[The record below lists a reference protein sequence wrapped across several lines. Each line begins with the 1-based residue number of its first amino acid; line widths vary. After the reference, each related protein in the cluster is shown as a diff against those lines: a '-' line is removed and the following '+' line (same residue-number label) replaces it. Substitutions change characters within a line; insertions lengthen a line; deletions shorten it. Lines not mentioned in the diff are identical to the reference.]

1 MKRTHYRAPRRQFLR
16 SMLAS
21 SGAAWL
27 SGCAED
33 IPPERFTLVDQEQL
47 TAQQKNDR
55 ALSGSSRFGVHRYQG
70 YRGLANLP
78 WFDLD
83 ADNNLVCNDEQ
94 VPRAIDIH
102 CHLGMSVLFR
112 PYLDLNRAWPRVEH
126 LLDCDHPEQAC
137 ELDLDVY
144 ANGNFSPQGLEQ
156 LASEIRAQGL
166 WGSRAARTQTIPNLI
181 AEMDRMR
188 VDQAILLPI
197 KVGLWFGD
205 NLTDQWRSSVREA
218 SMEHRLRV
226 GFSVNP
232 HSSNCLEDFDAEVA
246 RGGRIVK
253 LHPTVQRFFPD
264 DPNAMA
270 IYQRARELGVIV
282 FFHGGRAGIEP
293 ADNQAYALPRHYTA
307 ALREFPE
314 VQFILGHAGARDHA
328 NMLNMALQHPNAWIG
343 IHGQSLRNLDNMI
356 NLTGGRQL
364 LFGTDWPF
372 YHIGMSLAKVLIVTD
387 SESRLAARHAILRGN
402 ATRLFSHISKMA

>member
-1 MKRTHYRAPRRQFLR
+1 MKRTPYPIPRRQFLR
-16 SMLAS
+16 SLMAAS
-21 SGAAWL
+21 SATWL
-27 SGCAED
+27 SACTED
-33 IPPERFTLVDQEQL
+33 TPPERYTLEDQNALSEQQ
-47 TAQQKNDR
+47 AADR
-55 ALSGSSRFGVHRYQG
+55 ALSGGSRFGVHRYTG

-78 WFDLD
+78 WFSLD
-83 ADNNLVCNDEQ
+83 TNNELICHDER

-102 CHLGMSVLFR
+102 CHLGMSLLFR
-112 PYLDLNRAWPRVEH
+112 PYLDLNREWPRTQH
-126 LLDCDHPEQAC
+126 LLDCDHPQQPC

-144 ANGNFSPQGLEQ
+144 ANGNFSPQALDD
-156 LASEIRAQGL
+156 LHAEIRAQGL

-181 AEMDRMR
+181 SEMDRMR

-197 KVGLWFGD
+197 KVGFWFGD
-205 NLTDQWRSSVREA
+205 NLTEQWRDSVLKAE
-218 SMEHRLRV
+218 MEHRLRV
-226 GFSVNP
+226 GFSVDP
-232 HSSNCLEDFDAEVA
+232 HSSSRIEDFDNQVA

-264 DPNAMA
+264 DPKVME

-293 ADNQAYALPRHYTA
+293 ISNQPYALPRHYA
-307 ALREFPE
+307 KALKDFPE
-314 VQFILGHAGARDHA
+314 VQFILGHAGARDHDG
-328 NMLNMALQHPNAWIG
+328 MLELALRHDNAWIG

-387 SESRLAARHAILRGN
+387 SESRLAVRHAILRGN